1 MDIIKTLSQELN
13 LNESRVKN
21 VVELIDGGNTI
32 PFIARY
38 RKEVT
43 GSMDD
48 ATLRDLNDR
57 LTYLRHLNERR
68 EEILSA
74 IEAQGKLTDELRE
87 AIERATVLVEL
98 EDLYRP
104 YKAKKKTRA
113 SVARERGLEPLS
125 EFILMQG
132 DESPEA
138 EALKYI
144 DEEKGVKTAA
154 DAIAGACDIIAENL
168 SDDAALRRYLRSL
181 ITDMGSIT
189 TKNIAENQVYKNYY
203 DYSI

>member
-138 EALKYI
+138 EA
-144 DEEKGVKTAA
+144 TAVETLPPMA
-154 DAIAGACDIIAENL
+154 
-168 SDDAALRRYLRSL
+168 
-181 ITDMGSIT
+181 
-189 TKNIAENQVYKNYY
+189 
-203 DYSI
+203 